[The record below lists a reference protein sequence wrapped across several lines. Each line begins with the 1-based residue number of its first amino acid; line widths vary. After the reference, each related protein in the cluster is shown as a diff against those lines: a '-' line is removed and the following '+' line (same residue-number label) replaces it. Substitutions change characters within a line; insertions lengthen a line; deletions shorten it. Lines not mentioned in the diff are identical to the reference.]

1 MQVCIS
7 LFAELSSLADVQIW
21 YILTYTAECLFVI
34 DPTFFANRSVPQSF
48 LLILEQ
54 TILCMYNFGEFA
66 TGICSCQFAHF
77 PPRIFNSKS
86 KSRFKVEQM
95 ILLFWS
101 GRINSS
107 FIGTLTIDI
116 ILVLKTNILKD
127 CSHSLTCISFYL
139 CDIFCLPKIQCRRCG
154 EIYKY
159 MLAYNTI
166 FIPTIIHAGKFLT

>member
-54 TILCMYNFGEFA
+54 TILCMYNFGEFV
-66 TGICSCQFAHF
+66 TGIYSCQVAHF

-101 GRINSS
+101 GSINSS
-107 FIGTLTIDI
+107 FIGTLTINI
-116 ILVLKTNILKD
+116 ILVLKTNILKIV
-127 CSHSLTCISFYL
+127 HILQHL
-139 CDIFCLPKIQCRRCG
+139 CDIFCLPKIQCRWCG

-166 FIPTIIHAGKFLT
+166 FNPPIIHAGRFLT

>member
-77 PPRIFNSKS
+77 PSRIFNSKS

-101 GRINSS
+101 GSINSS
-107 FIGTLTIDI
+107 FIGTLTINI
-116 ILVLKTNILKD
+116 ILVLKTDILKD
-127 CSHSLTCISFYL
+127 CSHPTTCISFYL
-139 CDIFCLPKIQCRRCG
+139 CDIFCLPKIQCS
-154 EIYKY
+154 
-159 MLAYNTI
+159 
-166 FIPTIIHAGKFLT
+166 